1 MRDAWR
7 ASSTVIDS
15 RGLLRGNIS
24 DCRARLFLAD
34 STPSR
39 EAQTLSQQTEP
50 RPTLAARLGLFD
62 ATMLVMG
69 GIMGSGIFIN
79 PYVVAGLVHTPAL
92 ILGAWL
98 AGGAIAL
105 AGAFIYA
112 ELADRMPKVGGQ
124 YAYIRE
130 AYHPLPGFLYGWICL
145 LVIHAGGSAAVAVTF
160 AKYFSVFSHGAV
172 PEKLVAVAVVL
183 AFTVVNCL
191 GVRAGGGV
199 QSVFML
205 LRIVAIAMIVVCGAR
220 LVLWPVGW
228 PTASAAHTSWFPLLD
243 RPLSFDLLTVF
254 GATMIPVL
262 FAYGGFQTS
271 NYVAGEIRE
280 PRKNLPKALLLGVIG
295 VIVLYVSA
303 NFIYVEAL
311 SPAGLAATATPA
323 SAVMSRALGSLGG
336 SLIAIAIAISTLG
349 FLSQAMLSYPRVAF
363 AMAEDGVLP
372 GVFARLGA
380 RSRAPIAAIALLG
393 ALICA
398 TVLLGPYEQ
407 ILSYV
412 VVMDWLFF
420 GLSASCLFVFRAR
433 DARRGGAAV
442 QEPGHRVPGH
452 PWTTGVFVAVAWLV
466 VINTIYKYPRN
477 AGVALCILFA
487 GVPVY
492 FLFRGRAVR
501 PPGSK

>member
-1 MRDAWR
+1 
-7 ASSTVIDS
+7 
-15 RGLLRGNIS
+15 
-24 DCRARLFLAD
+24 
-34 STPSR
+34 
-39 EAQTLSQQTEP
+39 
-50 RPTLAARLGLFD
+50 
-62 ATMLVMG
+62 MLVMG
-69 GIMGSGIFIN
+69 GIVGSGIFIN

-130 AYHPLPGFLYGWICL
+130 AYHPLLGFLYGWISL

-160 AKYFSVFSHGAV
+160 AKYFSVFSRGAV
-172 PEKLVAVAVVL
+172 SEKFVAVAVVL
-183 AFTVVNCL
+183 VFTVVNCL
-191 GVRAGGGV
+191 GARAGGGV

-220 LVLWPVGW
+220 LVFWPVGW
-228 PTASAAHTSWFPLLD
+228 PIGWPAADATHTAWLPILD

-262 FAYGGFQTS
+262 FAYSGFQTS

-280 PRKNLPKALLLGVIG
+280 PRKNLPKALLLGVVG

-303 NFIYVEAL
+303 NFIYVQAL
-311 SPAGLAATATPA
+311 SPAVLGATPTPA

-372 GVFARLGA
+372 SVFARLGT
-380 RSRAPIAAIALLG
+380 RSRAPVAAIALLG
-393 ALICA
+393 ALISA
-398 TVLLGPYEQ
+398 TVLLGTYEQ

-433 DARRGGAAV
+433 DARRGGAAAP
-442 QEPGHRVPGH
+442 ESGYRVPGH
-452 PWTTGVFVAVAWLV
+452 PWTTGIFVAVAWLV
-466 VINTIYKYPRN
+466 VLNTIYKYPRN
-477 AGVALCILFA
+477 AGIALCILFA

-492 FLFRGRAVR
+492 FLFRGRSGR

>member
-1 MRDAWR
+1 D
-7 ASSTVIDS
+7 D
-15 RGLLRGNIS
+15 
-24 DCRARLFLAD
+24 
-34 STPSR
+34 TPSR
-39 EAQTLSQQTEP
+39 DAPAVSLQPHAEP

-69 GIMGSGIFIN
+69 GIVGSGIFIN

-92 ILGAWL
+92 ILGAWV
-98 AGGAIAL
+98 AGGAIAM

-130 AYHPLPGFLYGWICL
+130 AYHPLLGFLYGWICL

-160 AKYFSVFSHGAV
+160 AKYFRVLSHDAI
-172 PEKLVAVAVVL
+172 PEKFIAVAVVL
-183 AFTVVNCL
+183 VFTVVNCL

-205 LRIVAIAMIVVCGAR
+205 LRIVAIAMIVVCGTR
-220 LVLWPVGW
+220 LVFWPMGW
-228 PTASAAHTSWFPLLD
+228 PLGWPPANAAHTAWFPLLD
-243 RPLSFDLLTVF
+243 RPVSFDLLTVF

-280 PRKNLPKALLLGVIG
+280 PRKNLPRALLLGVMG
-295 VIVLYVSA
+295 VIVLYVCA
-303 NFIYVEAL
+303 NFVYVQAL

-323 SAVMSRALGSLGG
+323 SAVMGRAVRSMGGALGG

-372 GVFARLGA
+372 SIFARLGT
-380 RSRAPIAAIALLG
+380 RSRAPVAAIALLG
-393 ALICA
+393 ALISA
-398 TVLLGPYEQ
+398 TVLLGTYEQ

-420 GLSASCLFVFRAR
+420 GLSASC
-433 DARRGGAAV
+433 
-442 QEPGHRVPGH
+442 
-452 PWTTGVFVAVAWLV
+452 
-466 VINTIYKYPRN
+466 
-477 AGVALCILFA
+477 
-487 GVPVY
+487 
-492 FLFRGRAVR
+492 
-501 PPGSK
+501 